1 MGMTQNQLHLIRC
14 IAENKLAEAKK
25 IAIACCTEDN
35 TKKNQYLVKRYKN
48 MLTSQS
54 TDELTL
60 PPNLSGICSLESL
73 ENYRV
78 DRYYL
83 SESESL
89 VLGRII
95 QMRDAALT
103 LDQLGIPYVN
113 SVMLTGESGTG
124 KTAFARYIAKKLELP
139 FLYINFSW
147 LIDSLLGKTAKN
159 LQNVFQFARTSPCVL
174 MLDEMDCI
182 ARKRADSPD
191 GAGREL
197 GNTTITLIQELDRLQ
212 NTNIVIGATNLPETI
227 DHAIMRR
234 FSVVHDVKKFDQKNM
249 VKMLEQYL
257 STVPY
262 GYKKEDLKIFCEGLK
277 GKPQGVVLNALIER
291 IAESIIN
298 KEEIIRLNADNDR

>member
-1 MGMTQNQLHLIRC
+1 
-14 IAENKLAEAKK
+14 
-25 IAIACCTEDN
+25 
-35 TKKNQYLVKRYKN
+35 
-48 MLTSQS
+48 
-54 TDELTL
+54 
-60 PPNLSGICSLESL
+60 
-73 ENYRV
+73 
-78 DRYYL
+78 
-83 SESESL
+83 
-89 VLGRII
+89 
-95 QMRDAALT
+95 MRDAALT